1 VSIAKTTIRRAVA
14 ADIPALVALVRD
26 YWDFEH
32 IDGFDE
38 QRTRAVLGTFLANPV
53 LGCGWIAEHS
63 GKAVGY
69 LLACYVFSLEHGG
82 MTAEIDEFFVL
93 ASHRGSGLGRRMLT
107 TAEKTFTE
115 AGCTNVALQLGRGND
130 AARAFYRRAGYGE
143 RDGYELMD
151 KMLAPKPVVQAS
163 DSIG

>member
-1 VSIAKTTIRRAVA
+1 VSIAEATIRRAVA
-14 ADIPALVALVRD
+14 ADIPALVALVGL

-38 QRTRAVLGTFLANPV
+38 KRTRTVLGSFLANPA

-63 GKAVGY
+63 GKTVGY

-93 ASHRGSGLGRRMLT
+93 PSHRGSGLGRRMLT
-107 TAEKTFTE
+107 NAEGTFLE
-115 AGCTNVALQLGRGND
+115 VGCTNVALQLGRGND
-130 AARAFYRRAGYGE
+130 AARAFYRRSGYRE

-151 KMLAPKPVVQAS
+151 KMLAPNPA
-163 DSIG
+163 G